1 MAETKPKTPD
11 SETRVVE
18 TKDGDVHIIQPK
30 GAHRKRTGVTVL
42 LEPDDIVRQQAKGF
56 VNFLREHAVVGLAV
70 GFIIGLQAQT
80 FMRQLVDSFVT
91 PMLTFLLGNDLI
103 KKQFV
108 LHKDGATLAFTWG
121 QFVYAFVNLLFVV
134 LVVYL
139 LVKLFRLD
147 RLDKPKK

>member
-1 MAETKPKTPD
+1 MTEQDKKLAG

-18 TKDGDVHIIQPK
+18 TSAGEVKITQLK
-30 GAHRKRTGVTVL
+30 GSRRTGVTVL

-121 QFVYAFVNLLFVV
+121 QFVYAFVNFLFVV

-147 RLDKPKK
+147 KLDKPKK

>member
-1 MAETKPKTPD
+1 MTEQDKKLAG

-18 TKDGDVHIIQPK
+18 TSAGEVKITRPK
-30 GAHRKRTGVTVL
+30 GSRRTGVTVL

-121 QFVYAFVNLLFVV
+121 QFVYAFVNFLFVV

-147 RLDKPKK
+147 KLDKPKK

>member
-1 MAETKPKTPD
+1 MAEKAKPQTDTK
-11 SETRVVE
+11 VVE
-18 TKDGDVHIIQPK
+18 TAEGDIKITRPK
-30 GAHRKRTGVTVL
+30 GARRTGVTVL
-42 LEPDDIVRQQAKGF
+42 LEPDDLVRQQAKGF
-56 VNFLREHAVVGLAV
+56 LNFLREHAVVGLAV

-108 LHKDGATLAFTWG
+108 LHKDGTALAFTWG
-121 QFVYAFVNLLFVV
+121 QFVYAFVNFLFVV

-139 LVKLFRLD
+139 LVKIFRLD